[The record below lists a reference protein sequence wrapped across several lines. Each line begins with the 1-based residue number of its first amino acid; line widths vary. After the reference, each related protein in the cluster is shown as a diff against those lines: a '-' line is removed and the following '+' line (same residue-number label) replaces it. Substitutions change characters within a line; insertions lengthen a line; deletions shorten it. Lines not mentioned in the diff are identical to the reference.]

1 MISLRTCGRVEGRVG
16 RVEWLEGVKELAEGV
31 ELKEGP
37 KSSTKAVKV
46 KRNFTR
52 RLSHTIN
59 PS

>member
-1 MISLRTCGRVEGRVG
+1 MRVKGHVG
-16 RVEWLEGVKELAEGV
+16 RIEGLEGVEELAEGV
-31 ELKEGP
+31 ELKKSP
-37 KSSTKAVKV
+37 KTSRKAVKV